1 MTVVLLVH
9 GHPGNGK
16 STLAEDLRDN
26 HSFEMLSLDE
36 EYVDFI
42 RQYCPIVYLEALRKY
57 VGPHYDCILSHR
69 EYSLKHFGRDFVG
82 EWHTHL
88 RNRIEE
94 LAGCHSRLVVEGYL
108 LKDFK
113 DDFQA
118 KPPLNVQ
125 VFQIEST
132 QFIYRH
138 HGKTISVHQI
148 AALGN

>member
-1 MTVVLLVH
+1 MSVVLLVH

-16 STLAEDLRDN
+16 STLSRELRDN

-42 RQYCPIVYLEALRKY
+42 RRHCPIVFFEALRQY
-57 VGPHYDCILSHR
+57 VGPHYDSILSHR
-69 EYSLKHFGRDFVG
+69 GYSQTHFGRDFVG

-108 LKDFK
+108 LRDFK
-113 DDFQA
+113 DDFHA
-118 KPPLNVQ
+118 KPPRNVL
-125 VFQIEST
+125 VFQIESK

-138 HGKTISVHQI
+138 HGKTISVDQI